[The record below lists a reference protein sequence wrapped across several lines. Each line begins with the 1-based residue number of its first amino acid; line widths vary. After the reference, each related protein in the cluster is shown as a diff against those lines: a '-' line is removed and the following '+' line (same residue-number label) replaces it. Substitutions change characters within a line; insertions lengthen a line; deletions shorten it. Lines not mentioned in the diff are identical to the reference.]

1 MLGQRPSITASGE
14 QLQAIPSFRRAWHSQ
29 MPCRKTRRLY
39 RLKGL
44 TLISL
49 GRLCLK
55 NKRDRLVK
63 KHCFQSQSYF
73 FGKLPSK
80 NKDCKA
86 STSLKPII
94 FLKSGIL
101 VMGCGKPCT
110 DLDFH
115 NWA

>member
-1 MLGQRPSITASGE
+1 MAG
-14 QLQAIPSFRRAWHSQ
+14 
-29 MPCRKTRRLY
+29 
-39 RLKGL
+39 
-44 TLISL
+44 
-49 GRLCLK
+49 
-55 NKRDRLVK
+55 
-63 KHCFQSQSYF
+63 YF

-80 NKDCKA
+80 NMDCKA

-94 FLKSGIL
+94 FLKSAML